1 MRFLQDVSTS
11 LCLCLCQCPRPL
23 SNPCLFLKGLISSL
37 SLYVYLF
44 LCLFSSPS
52 FYLLV
57 CLPVYLSIFLRPS
70 FSHSVPVCL
79 SLSLSV
85 FISLH
90 LYFPVSSQE
99 GLRVQSSNLPMN
111 ALLL

>member
-11 LCLCLCQCPRPL
+11 LCLCQCPRPL

-70 FSHSVPVCL
+70 FSLSVPVCLCL
-79 SLSLSV
+79 SLSLS
-85 FISLH
+85 ISIFRSLAR
-90 LYFPVSSQE
+90 
-99 GLRVQSSNLPMN
+99 RVYGFKVQTFQ
-111 ALLL
+111 